1 MVQIE
6 DPDVRLLREMGYT
19 QELYRG
25 FSPFMSFAFCFT
37 AVNVLT
43 SISIGFTYSLNTGG
57 SGVTIWAW
65 VIGAIFTILIG
76 LSLAEICSGTLQVG
90 KQANRQ
96 SIYDLKHVAGDVAFA
111 SGFATIINA
120 AIILEGKDSL
130 STGAQ
135 VGIGIGI
142 CFVWAVQNAL
152 RIDQQGWL
160 NNFAVIFQL
169 GSAVIIVVVL
179 LAMAPERATAHDV
192 FTSTYN

>member
-6 DPDVRLLREMGYT
+6 DPD
-19 QELYRG
+19 
-25 FSPFMSFAFCFT
+25 
-37 AVNVLT
+37 
-43 SISIGFTYSLNTGG
+43 
-57 SGVTIWAW
+57 
-65 VIGAIFTILIG
+65 
-76 LSLAEICSGTLQVG
+76 GTLQVG
-90 KQANRQ
+90 KQSNRQ

-179 LAMAPERATAHDV
+179 LSMAPERATAHDV
-192 FTSTYN
+192 FTSTYNGTGFSFPY